1 MTVGLIDML
10 AGGQGGRLY
19 ANAGAAAGL
28 SPDEAAKAM
37 AAISPAIAQKLKAAA
52 EADPQLFDSLL
63 ELINDGAAVDTLSDP
78 QAFVSAE
85 TVSDG
90 NAILEEIY
98 GSRDAA
104 IKDMRKLADL
114 PEGSLLK
121 LAPLCASTVVA
132 ALTRANAPAALAN
145 VNTLSSGGGGSI
157 MGTIVEALVKG
168 VMQGVSRQLQPKRR
182 RSYSSYFGRK
192 KTRTPSKTT
201 RKSTSTARK
210 TTRSR
215 TAARTPSIEDIFR
228 SILKL

>member
-37 AAISPAIAQKLKAAA
+37 AAISPAIAQRLKAAA

-78 QAFVSAE
+78 QAFASAE

-132 ALTRANAPAALAN
+132 ALTRANAPAALTN
-145 VNTLSSGGGGSI
+145 VNTLSSGGGGI

-201 RKSTSTARK
+201 RKSTGTARK
-210 TTRSR
+210 TARSR